1 LIGGLRAGAIALA
14 TAALLPAVPGAAGA
28 ASPAAPP
35 AEKSEFWQEREAAY
49 RESPRGPFTAI
60 LAEYL
65 APGDAVVLIAGAEE
79 LRVGGEPAGNEPAL
93 TVTLGENGFTVTPV
107 EGAPAATVA
116 GAAIAAPRSFPQGA
130 GDEDDL
136 RAGPYLLSLDLQGP
150 ETGRILAYDPR
161 KLQDF
166 HGFPVFDDS
175 DTYRVVAKVVP
186 GDGEVTRLGTT
197 RGLEKPYVRA
207 ALLEFEVEGTQC
219 RLTGFRAEG
228 EDQGSLF
235 VPYRDATSGGASYGT
250 CRYLRVDPRED
261 GTAIVDFNRSTN
273 PWCAYSPFYN
283 CVLPPEENLL
293 PVAIRAGE
301 RAPEGH

>member
-1 LIGGLRAGAIALA
+1 MIFLAMATTAGA
-14 TAALLPAVPGAAGA
+14 PG
-28 ASPAAPP
+28 PAA
-35 AEKSEFWQEREAAY
+35 KSEFWQAREADY

-65 APGDAVVLIAGAEE
+65 APGESVALVAGEE
-79 LRVGGEPAGNEPAL
+79 ALTVEGSPGAGEVPALRVALGKDGFTVSRVDGCPPPSVGGEP
-93 TVTLGENGFTVTPV
+93 VT
-107 EGAPAATVA
+107 ATV
-116 GAAIAAPRSFPQGA
+116 SFPEGA

-136 RAGPYLLSLDLQGP
+136 RVGPYLLSLDRQGP

-161 KLQDF
+161 RLESF
-166 HGFPVFDDS
+166 RGFPVFDDS
-175 DTYRVVAKVVP
+175 DTYRVVARLVP
-186 GDGEVTRLGTT
+186 GDGAVATLGTT

-207 ALLEFEVEGTQC
+207 AVLEFDVEGTPC

-228 EDQGSLF
+228 EDEDGALF
-235 VPYRDATSGGASYGT
+235 VPYRDATSGGASYGVG
-250 CRYLRVDPRED
+250 RYLRVEPRAD
-261 GTAIVDFNRSTN
+261 GTALIDFNRSTN